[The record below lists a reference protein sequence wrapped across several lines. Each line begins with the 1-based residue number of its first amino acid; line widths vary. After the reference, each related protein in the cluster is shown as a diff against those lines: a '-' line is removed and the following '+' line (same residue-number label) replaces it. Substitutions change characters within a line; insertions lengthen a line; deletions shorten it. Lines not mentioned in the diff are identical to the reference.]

1 MLAADNDNLRISLQ
15 KRKTRQEYSRVF
27 SRSVHCAHPMQMKH
41 MLMIFIECSIQTRFQ
56 IKKQPSILSWV
67 DEVFGKKQIS
77 DLFST
82 AWDDLSGTGVR
93 GKKIASESTR
103 DLGREFFTKQVQ
115 FWGDWTAKSFNPL
128 TSTSNWQSIIQFNYS
143 RQVKIKYK
151 TAILEKRF
159 IPIVEQT

>member
-1 MLAADNDNLRISLQ
+1 MKYHFQEMLAADNDNLRISLQ

-41 MLMIFIECSIQTRFQ
+41 MLMIFIECSIQTRCQ

-103 DLGREFFTKQVQ
+103 DLGREFFAKQVQ
-115 FWGDWTAKSFNPL
+115 FWGDWTANSFIPL
-128 TSTSNWQSIIQFNYS
+128 TSTSNWQSIIQFNS
-143 RQVKIKYK
+143 
-151 TAILEKRF
+151 
-159 IPIVEQT
+159 

>member
-1 MLAADNDNLRISLQ
+1 MKYHFQEMLAADNDNLRISLQ

-82 AWDDLSGTGVR
+82 AWDDLSGTGVC
-93 GKKIASESTR
+93 GKIIASESTR
-103 DLGREFFTKQVQ
+103 DLGREFFAKQVQ
-115 FWGDWTAKSFNPL
+115 FWGDWTANSFIPL
-128 TSTSNWQSIIQFNYS
+128 TSTSNWQSIIQFNS
-143 RQVKIKYK
+143 
-151 TAILEKRF
+151 
-159 IPIVEQT
+159 